1 MMVWSSEYYDYR
13 RWKMD
18 FEKINEL
25 QKIIDEKNDEIYRLT
40 ARMEEE
46 KQKFKNELQSIHD
59 YYEGIIAL
67 MPGHVYWLDRNN
79 IFLGCND
86 LQAKNAQLSSRK
98 DIVGKTNFDM
108 PWKDQAE
115 ELNKVNNLV
124 METGIPH
131 TAEEYA
137 VMANGMAIYISQKVP
152 LRNKNNE
159 IIGVLG
165 ISLDITERKK
175 MEVALRR
182 AKENAEVANQAKTEF
197 IANMSHDIH
206 TPLSGIV
213 GMSKLLEKQVQDP
226 EQKQY
231 ARWINESGE
240 QLLELL
246 KGVLDLISVDNI
258 SESDVQDESFDLR
271 KNIQDI
277 SQLVQP
283 TVQMKKIQLHIE
295 IDEAVPQRVITD
307 GTKLHRVFLNLLGNA
322 IKFTDKGSITIKVR
336 VLANENDYVQLR
348 FSIID
353 TGIGIPDE
361 LQVRIFDRFF
371 RADPSYKGT
380 HSGCGVGL
388 HIAQKYV
395 GLLGGEISLNS
406 ELGNGST
413 FYFTLTMKVAR
424 DEDDIARSITTTEIP
439 VVAVNQKEATVP
451 LILLVEDNMNALRL
465 IETVVEKAGYEYYSA
480 VDGEHALELIK
491 TNDFDLIVTDVDLPG
506 ISGKTLTPCIREWEK
521 EMHKKPLPIVG
532 LTAQEVNE
540 VQDSCLQSG
549 MNQVLRKPVH
559 LKALQ
564 NAVNQL
570 VLWGGQQDSAN
581 KIQVE
586 N

>member
-1 MMVWSSEYYDYR
+1 
-13 RWKMD
+13 MD
-18 FEKINEL
+18 FEKIKEL
-25 QKIIDEKNDEIYRLT
+25 QNIIDEKNDEIHRLT

-79 IFLGCND
+79 VFLGCND
-86 LQAKNAQLSSRK
+86 LQAKNAHLSSRK

-115 ELNKVNNLV
+115 ELNKLNNLV

-213 GMSKLLEKQVQDP
+213 GMSKLLERQVQDP

-295 IDEAVPQRVITD
+295 IDEAVPQRIITD

-336 VLANENDYVQLR
+336 VLADENDYVQLR

-371 RADPSYKGT
+371 RADPSYKGK

-406 ELGNGST
+406 ELGKGST
-413 FYFTLTMKVAR
+413 FYFTLTMKVPR
-424 DEDDIARSITTTEIP
+424 DEDEIARIIPTTEIP

-451 LILLVEDNMNALRL
+451 LILLVEDNINALRL
-465 IETVVEKAGYEYYSA
+465 IETVVEKAGYQYYSA

-491 TNDFDLIVTDVDLPG
+491 TNDFDLIITDVDLPG
-506 ISGKTLTPCIREWEK
+506 MSGKTLTPCIREWEK

-570 VLWGGQQDSAN
+570 VLSGGQQDSAN

>member
-1 MMVWSSEYYDYR
+1 MVWSSEYYDYR

-152 LRNKNNE
+152 LRNKDNE

-424 DEDDIARSITTTEIP
+424 DEDDIGRSITTTEIP

>member
-1 MMVWSSEYYDYR
+1 
-13 RWKMD
+13 MD
-18 FEKINEL
+18 FEKIKEL
-25 QKIIDEKNDEIYRLT
+25 QKIIDEKNDEIHRLT

-79 IFLGCND
+79 VFLGCND

-115 ELNKVNNLV
+115 ELNKLNNLV

-213 GMSKLLEKQVQDP
+213 GMSKLLERQVQDP

-295 IDEAVPQRVITD
+295 IDEAVPQRIITD

-371 RADPSYKGT
+371 RADPSYKGK

-395 GLLGGEISLNS
+395 GLLGGEINLNS
-406 ELGNGST
+406 ELGKGST
-413 FYFTLTMKVAR
+413 FYFTLTMKVPR
-424 DEDDIARSITTTEIP
+424 DEDEIARIIPTTEIP
-439 VVAVNQKEATVP
+439 VVAVNQKATVP

-465 IETVVEKAGYEYYSA
+465 IETVVEKAGYQYYSA

-491 TNDFDLIVTDVDLPG
+491 TNDFDLIITDVDLPG
-506 ISGKTLTPCIREWEK
+506 MSGKTLTPCIREWEK

-570 VLWGGQQDSAN
+570 VLSGGQQDSAN

>member
-1 MMVWSSEYYDYR
+1 
-13 RWKMD
+13 MD
-18 FEKINEL
+18 FEKIKEL
-25 QKIIDEKNDEIYRLT
+25 QKIIEEKNDEIHRLT

-79 IFLGCND
+79 VFLGCND
-86 LQAKNAQLSSRK
+86 LQAKNAHLSSRK

-115 ELNKVNNLV
+115 ELNKLNNLV

-213 GMSKLLEKQVQDP
+213 GMSKLLERQVQDP

-295 IDEAVPQRVITD
+295 IDEAVPQRIITD

-336 VLANENDYVQLR
+336 VLADENDYVQLR

-371 RADPSYKGT
+371 RADPSYKGK

-406 ELGNGST
+406 ELGKGST
-413 FYFTLTMKVAR
+413 FYFTLTMKVPR
-424 DEDDIARSITTTEIP
+424 DEDEIARIIPTTEIP

-465 IETVVEKAGYEYYSA
+465 IETVVEKAGYQYYSA

-491 TNDFDLIVTDVDLPG
+491 TNDFDLIITDVDLPG
-506 ISGKTLTPCIREWEK
+506 MSGKTLTPCIREWEK

-570 VLWGGQQDSAN
+570 VLSGGQQDSAN

>member
-1 MMVWSSEYYDYR
+1 
-13 RWKMD
+13 MD
-18 FEKINEL
+18 FEKIKEL
-25 QKIIDEKNDEIYRLT
+25 QNIIDEKNDEIYRLT

-79 IFLGCND
+79 VFLGCND
-86 LQAKNAQLSSRK
+86 LQAKNAHLSSRK

-115 ELNKVNNLV
+115 ELNKLNNLV

-213 GMSKLLEKQVQDP
+213 GMSKLLERQVQDP

-295 IDEAVPQRVITD
+295 IDEAVPQRIITD

-322 IKFTDKGSITIKVR
+322 IKFTDKGSITVKVR
-336 VLANENDYVQLR
+336 VLADENDYVQLR

-371 RADPSYKGT
+371 RADPSYKGK

-406 ELGNGST
+406 ELGKGST
-413 FYFTLTMKVAR
+413 FYFTLTMKVPR
-424 DEDDIARSITTTEIP
+424 DEDEIARIIPTTEIP

-465 IETVVEKAGYEYYSA
+465 IETVVEKAGYQYYSA

-491 TNDFDLIVTDVDLPG
+491 TNDFDLIITDVDLPG
-506 ISGKTLTPCIREWEK
+506 MSGKTLTPCIREWEK

-570 VLWGGQQDSAN
+570 VLSGGQQDSAN

>member
-1 MMVWSSEYYDYR
+1 
-13 RWKMD
+13 MD
-18 FEKINEL
+18 FEKIKEL
-25 QKIIDEKNDEIYRLT
+25 QKIIDEKNDEIHRLT

-79 IFLGCND
+79 VFLGCND

-115 ELNKVNNLV
+115 ELNKLNNLV

-213 GMSKLLEKQVQDP
+213 GMSKLLERQVQDP

-295 IDEAVPQRVITD
+295 IDEAVPQRIITD

-322 IKFTDKGSITIKVR
+322 IKFTDKGSITVKVR
-336 VLANENDYVQLR
+336 VLADENDYVQLR

-371 RADPSYKGT
+371 RADPSYKGK

-406 ELGNGST
+406 ELGKGST
-413 FYFTLTMKVAR
+413 FYFTLTMKVPR
-424 DEDDIARSITTTEIP
+424 DEDEIARIIPTTEIP

-465 IETVVEKAGYEYYSA
+465 IETVVEKAGYQYYSA

-491 TNDFDLIVTDVDLPG
+491 TNDFDLIITDVDLPG
-506 ISGKTLTPCIREWEK
+506 MSGKTLTPCIREWEK

-570 VLWGGQQDSAN
+570 VLSGGQQDSAN